1 MHRLNTF
8 TPLAVFLYSKPAYSD
23 LRNRSKNPR
32 GVEAPGGAAHSW
44 IGGISNMRND
54 SNRDKNFVQP
64 EKKYYRELFSRRS
77 KEGPAGIQTIDEYV
91 EEMREIEA
99 ALREFGEVL

>member
-1 MHRLNTF
+1 
-8 TPLAVFLYSKPAYSD
+8 
-23 LRNRSKNPR
+23 
-32 GVEAPGGAAHSW
+32 
-44 IGGISNMRND
+44 MRND

-77 KEGPAGIQTIDEYV
+77 KEGPAGIQTFDEYAQ
-91 EEMREIEA
+91 EMREIEA